1 MAKIDPKKL
10 TRIKE
15 LLETEESFP
24 LNYTFKFI
32 VPTHKLSEIV
42 SLFPDE
48 KNLSTR
54 PSSKGSYISVTVIR
68 EVKNADEVIRVY
80 ESVSVIEGVMSL

>member
-1 MAKIDPKKL
+1 MAKIDPNKL
-10 TRIKE
+10 TRIKL
-15 LLETEESFP
+15 LLEEEESFP
-24 LNYTFKFI
+24 LKYTFKFI

-48 KNLSTR
+48 ENISTR

-68 EVKNADEVIRVY
+68 VVESADHVIKVY
-80 ESVSVIEGVMSL
+80 ESVSVIEGVVSL

>member
-1 MAKIDPKKL
+1 MAKIDTNKL

-15 LLETEESFP
+15 LLENEETFP
-24 LNYTFKFI
+24 LRYTFKFI
-32 VPTHKLSEIV
+32 VPVHKLSEIV

-48 KNLSTR
+48 ENLSTR

-68 EVKNADEVIRVY
+68 EVESADHVIRVY
-80 ESVSVIEGVMSL
+80 ESVSVIEGVVSL

>member
-1 MAKIDPKKL
+1 MAKIDPNKL
-10 TRIKE
+10 TRIKQ
-15 LLETEESFP
+15 LLEEEESLP
-24 LNYTFKFI
+24 LKYTFKFI

-48 KNLSTR
+48 ENISTR

-68 EVKNADEVIRVY
+68 VVESADHVIKVY
-80 ESVSVIEGVMSL
+80 ESVSVIEGVVSL

>member
-1 MAKIDPKKL
+1 MAKFDVNKL

-15 LLETEESFP
+15 LLEEQGFP
-24 LNYTFKFI
+24 LTYTFKFI

-48 KNLSTR
+48 ENISTR

-68 EVKNADEVIRVY
+68 EVHHADHVIKVY
-80 ESVSVIEGVMSL
+80 ESVSVIEGVVSL